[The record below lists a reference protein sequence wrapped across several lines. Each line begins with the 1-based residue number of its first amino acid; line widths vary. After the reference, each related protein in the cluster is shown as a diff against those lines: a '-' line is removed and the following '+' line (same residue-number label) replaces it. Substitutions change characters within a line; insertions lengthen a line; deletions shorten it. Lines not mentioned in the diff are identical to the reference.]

1 MFSLNVPVPGSVA
14 RLASDLHPQLV
25 GFETIRE
32 QYTLVV
38 KRFETT
44 DSQPAEPTLQLAR
57 LREQLRPVLA
67 GMPAF
72 DAQITEI
79 SSFDQPTRGDGPVVY
94 LAVESPGLTQLHNEL
109 TAAFGVIDGL
119 EGADYVPH
127 ITLARRG
134 PPTAVDQ
141 LETRQIEPISWTVSE
156 LVIWDSRYREPAA
169 RFGLPG

>member
-1 MFSLNVPVPGSVA
+1 VFSLNVPVPGSVA
-14 RLASDLHPQLV
+14 QLANDLYPQLV

-38 KRFETT
+38 KRFENT
-44 DSQPAEPTLQLAR
+44 DSRTAEPTLRLAR

-79 SSFDQPTRGDGPVVY
+79 NRFDQPARGEGPVVY
-94 LAVESPGLTQLHNEL
+94 LAVESPGLTQLHDEL

-127 ITLARRG
+127 ITLARNG
-134 PPTAVDQ
+134 PQTAAGQ

-156 LVIWDSRYREPAA
+156 LVIWDNRYREPAA